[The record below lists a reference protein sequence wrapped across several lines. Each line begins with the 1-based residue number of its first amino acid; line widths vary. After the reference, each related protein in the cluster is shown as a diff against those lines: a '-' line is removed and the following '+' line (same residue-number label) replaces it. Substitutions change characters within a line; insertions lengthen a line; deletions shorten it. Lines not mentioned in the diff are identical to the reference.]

1 MTMDEMQFECFPLIL
16 KWIVQWSTMKRTG
29 QLMRG
34 DWRHLEHWPP
44 FIDGGQTGR
53 LGKGAISTDEDG
65 LEQNTLY

>member
-1 MTMDEMQFECFPLIL
+1 MTVDEMQFECFPLIL

-44 FIDGGQTGR
+44 FIGGG
-53 LGKGAISTDEDG
+53 TDR
-65 LEQNTLY
+65 